1 MAMNNVSRRWEVLS
15 ENRDRKLDLKDIKRI
30 LLTNRGIKVSEEKE
44 FFDPPHPEKLS
55 LKSLGISEAQV
66 KKAIERINKAKKTGE
81 MVIVYGD
88 YDADGICATGIL
100 WEKLHSLSFNVLPH
114 IPERFSE
121 GYGLNSKSL
130 KKLKI
135 EHPELGLIITVDHGI
150 VASKQ
155 VEEAKKMGI
164 DVVITD
170 HHEPGKRPPK
180 ALATIHTTQIGGA
193 GIAWILSREIKPSSE
208 GLELAAI
215 GTIADQLPLVGPN
228 RSFAKHGLVALNRTR
243 RLGVNALL
251 EEAGLVKGNLGPYEV
266 GFIIAPRI
274 NAMGRLVH
282 AIDSLRLLCTK
293 NTEQAKKLAKL
304 LNSTN
309 FERQRIVE
317 EVVLHARGLVGEGKG
332 IIILAHESYH
342 EGVIGLAASRLVEEF
357 YRPAIVISK
366 KGDVAKASARSIS
379 GFNIIEAIRKLEDL
393 LLEGGGHP
401 MAAGFSIKTARIE
414 EFSKRINEVSG
425 DLLTDEILTKRL
437 RIDLEIGFDDLGR
450 ELLKLIES
458 FEPTGLGNP
467 APTFAARGVLISE
480 ARVVGR
486 DGRHLKLKLEEG
498 GKVLDG
504 IAFGLGGIYPGLSPE
519 TKIDIAFNLEE
530 DTYNGNSKL
539 QLKIKDIKP
548 SK

>member
-1 MAMNNVSRRWEVLS
+1 
-15 ENRDRKLDLKDIKRI
+15 
-30 LLTNRGIKVSEEKE
+30 
-44 FFDPPHPEKLS
+44 
-55 LKSLGISEAQV
+55 
-66 KKAIERINKAKKTGE
+66 
-81 MVIVYGD
+81 
-88 YDADGICATGIL
+88 
-100 WEKLHSLSFNVLPH
+100 
-114 IPERFSE
+114 
-121 GYGLNSKSL
+121 
-130 KKLKI
+130 
-135 EHPELGLIITVDHGI
+135 
-150 VASKQ
+150 
-155 VEEAKKMGI
+155 
-164 DVVITD
+164 
-170 HHEPGKRPPK
+170 
-180 ALATIHTTQIGGA
+180 
-193 GIAWILSREIKPSSE
+193 
-208 GLELAAI
+208 
-215 GTIADQLPLVGPN
+215 LVGPN

-251 EEAGLVKGNLGPYEV
+251 EESGLVKGSLGPYEV

-317 EVVLHARGLVGEGKG
+317 EVVLHARSSVGEGKG

-366 KGDVAKASARSIS
+366 KGEVAKASARSIS

-425 DLLTDEILTKRL
+425 KLLTDEILTKRL
-437 RIDLEIGFDDLGR
+437 RIDLEIGFADLGR

-467 APTFAARGVLISE
+467 APTFAVRGVLISE

-498 GKVLDG
+498 GRALDG
-504 IAFGLGGIYPGLSPE
+504 IAFGLAGIYPGLSPE

-539 QLKIKDIKP
+539 QLKIKDIRP